1 MSSRDDEARWLD
13 QGRVDEEERVWPE
26 RGDAVEER
34 DGWV

>member
-13 QGRVDEEERVWPE
+13 QGRVDEDESECPE

-34 DGWV
+34 EGWV